1 MRKALL
7 AALLPLALAGCQ
19 DNSEVDNLRSQL
31 AKTKQELAEA
41 REESRNDK
49 SELQSRIARLE
60 SRLGKSSTE
69 SGQPTL
75 REELDA
81 LKAELKQAKDP
92 EQQAALEKRIAAVEG
107 RVDKVKDEAVEEA
120 RKNLPASSTAAM
132 DEDKIAELA
141 AKKIADAQ
149 PTKDFNQ
156 AINRLNVSEAEKQ
169 AVKDE
174 IIKSKKEM
182 LELLEV
188 PTTDGRR
195 FGEEIID
202 IFIKGA
208 ATGEKQDGA
217 FMNVLADLNNT
228 KVPGDSQGRT
238 YFQMIEDIKK
248 RNRESVGRILKPE
261 DQSKLD
267 AAHKDWTD
275 FDGIEGDPFTDL
287 YLQRLKKYQEE
298 NKK

>member
-7 AALLPLALAGCQ
+7 VALLPLALAGCQ
-19 DNSEVDNLRSQL
+19 DQSEVDNLRSQL
-31 AKTKQELAEA
+31 AKTKQELADA
-41 REESRNDK
+41 REESRSDK
-49 SELQSRIARLE
+49 SELQARIARLE
-60 SRLGKSSTE
+60 ARLGKDSAQA
-69 SGQPTL
+69 GQPTL

-81 LKAELKQAKDP
+81 LRTEVSAARNP
-92 EQQAALEKRIAAVEG
+92 EEKAALEKRIAAVEG
-107 RVDKVKDEAVEEA
+107 RVEKVKDEAVEEA
-120 RKNLPASSTAAM
+120 RKNVPAGSTPAM

-141 AKKIADAQ
+141 AKKIADSQ
-149 PTKDFNQ
+149 PTKDFSQ
-156 AINRLNVSEAEKQ
+156 AIARLNASEAEKQ

-228 KVPGDSQGRT
+228 RVPGDSQGRT

-248 RNRESVGRILKPE
+248 RNRENVGRILKPE
-261 DQSKLD
+261 DQARLD

-287 YLQRLKKYQEE
+287 YMQRLKKYQEE

>member
-7 AALLPLALAGCQ
+7 LAMLPLALAGCQ
-19 DNSEVDNLRSQL
+19 DNTETDKLRTQL
-31 AKTKQELAEA
+31 VATRAELAEA
-41 REESRNDK
+41 REKSDADK
-49 SELQSRIARLE
+49 AELQARIARLE
-60 SRLGKSSTE
+60 ARLGKASSE
-69 SGQPTL
+69 GAQPTL

-81 LKAELKQAKDP
+81 LKAELKAAKDP
-92 EQQAALEKRIAAVEG
+92 ETQAALEQRIAAVEG
-107 RVDKVKDEAVEEA
+107 RVEKVKEEALEEA
-120 RKNLPASSTAAM
+120 RKGAAGAGGGPV

-141 AKKIADAQ
+141 ARKIADGQ

-156 AINRLNVSEAEKQ
+156 AINRLNLSEAEKQ

-182 LELLEV
+182 LELLDV
-188 PTTDGRR
+188 PTTNGRR
-195 FGEEIID
+195 FGEELID
-202 IFIKGA
+202 LFIKGA

-217 FMNVLADLNNT
+217 FMNILADLNNT

-238 YFQMIEDIKK
+238 YLQMIEDIKK
-248 RNRESVGRILKPE
+248 RNRENVGRILKPE

-275 FDGIEGDPFTDL
+275 FEGIEGDPWGEL
-287 YLQRLKKYQEE
+287 YMQRLKKYQEE